1 MFFAN
6 VRFFLI
12 LSKNDFLLYVDK
24 GGWRGVGVGDMGD
37 AEGEEED

>member
-24 GGWRGVGVGDMGD
+24 GGWRWVGEGGRGN
-37 AEGEEED
+37 AEVRVK

>member
-24 GGWRGVGVGDMGD
+24 GGRRGWGKETGGNAKVRVK
-37 AEGEEED
+37 

>member
-12 LSKNDFLLYVDK
+12 LSKYDFLLYDDK
-24 GGWRGVGVGDMGD
+24 GGRRGVGVGDRG
-37 AEGEEED
+37 